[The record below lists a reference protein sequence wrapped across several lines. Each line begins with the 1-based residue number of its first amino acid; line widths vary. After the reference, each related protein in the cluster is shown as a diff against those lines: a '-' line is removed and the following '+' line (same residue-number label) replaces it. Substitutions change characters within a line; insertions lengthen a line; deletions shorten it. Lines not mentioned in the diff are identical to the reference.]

1 MWDPPP
7 TLVGTLIPVMNKR
20 SCIIAIIKKKIPFEA
35 RLSSGSEVKRA
46 AGGDVNVS
54 QAASGKKPLRVTLR
68 ESR

>member
-1 MWDPPP
+1 MGSSSHSGGNSHPCHEQ
-7 TLVGTLIPVMNKR
+7 TQLYNCNK
-20 SCIIAIIKKKIPFEA
+20 KKKIPFEA

-54 QAASGKKPLRVTLR
+54 RAASGKKPLRVTLR